1 MPIYHVVRSRVSPSD
16 TPCHAQAVILLS
28 GFSSEMRPLTLTL
41 PLPLL
46 EFCNTPF
53 VRHQLQALK
62 DAGVT
67 EVIFCVRERSSN
79 ASWDQSI
86 KQIEAD
92 LGIKITTRREPSELG
107 TAGPLK
113 HAEDLITDDGTCDSP
128 FFLVNSDVLCSYPL
142 RDLLHTHVKHG
153 KECTM
158 LVTRTEKPSDYG
170 VVVCDDKT
178 GRVQHFVEKPET
190 FVSDLI
196 NAGVYVFSPSFLARI
211 PAGQKVSMNEVL
223 PKMALEEQMQSHLLT
238 GYWVRA
244 RPPKKL
250 PCHAWDLHHPSTDGP
265 AFNHARR

>member
-1 MPIYHVVRSRVSPSD
+1 MHKSHAPTPVSPPS
-16 TPCHAQAVILLS
+16 TPCHVQAVILIS
-28 GFSSEMRPLTLTL
+28 GFSSQMRPLTLTM

-46 EFCNTPF
+46 DFCNTPF

-79 ASWDQSI
+79 ASWDESL

-113 HAEDLITDDGTCDSP
+113 HAEDLITDDGTSDAP
-128 FFLVNSDVLCSYPL
+128 FFLVNADVLCSYPL
-142 RDLLHTHVKHG
+142 RDLLHTHMKHG
-153 KECTM
+153 KECTI
-158 LVTRTEKPSDYG
+158 LVTRTEKPSNYG
-170 VVVCDDKT
+170 VVVCDDRT

-196 NAGVYVFSPSFLARI
+196 NAGVYIFSPSFLARI
-211 PAGQKVSMNEVL
+211 PAGEKVSMNDVL
-223 PKMALEEQMQSHLLT
+223 PKMAREEQMQSHLLT
-238 GYWVRA
+238 GYWVRGL
-244 RPPKKL
+244 PPCKRA
-250 PCHAWDLHHPSTDGP
+250 CC
-265 AFNHARR
+265 AFDQYCTLFDDSAFHHARR